1 MSDKIKKTLVGIIIV
16 IIILFIGII
25 IAFLLIR
32 PKINISIINNDSR
45 AEIMLLNS
53 NIVKIYN
60 KKNTLKKEPVSL
72 SVESSSDDE
81 IGFNLYISLDD
92 STIDLSQ
99 IKYIITTEKGLII

>member
-60 KKNTLKKEPVSL
+60 KK
-72 SVESSSDDE
+72 
-81 IGFNLYISLDD
+81 IH
-92 STIDLSQ
+92 
-99 IKYIITTEKGLII
+99 

>member
-45 AEIMLLNS
+45 AEIILLNS
-53 NIVKIYN
+53 NIVKI
-60 KKNTLKKEPVSL
+60 
-72 SVESSSDDE
+72 
-81 IGFNLYISLDD
+81 
-92 STIDLSQ
+92 
-99 IKYIITTEKGLII
+99 

>member
-72 SVESSSDDE
+72 SVE
-81 IGFNLYISLDD
+81 
-92 STIDLSQ
+92 
-99 IKYIITTEKGLII
+99 